1 MSRVR
6 AFTRT
11 LPRAAGAFDLYR
23 ALCAGRADTLLIEK
37 SDGPALLMERAALR
51 LECRGLRVTATALSA
66 NGRAA
71 LVALGRRLAAHVV
84 SATDDALVLHFP
96 PIEGDEAEA
105 RLRAPAPLDAVRALL
120 AIENLSL
127 EEPLALFVPFV
138 LAFDYAAN
146 LEGLPQCLDDPTGFP
161 DYVAWLAESL
171 IVIEPQAA
179 PRIVCAAFGDDETAA
194 FAAQERLAALIER
207 AASARSASPPAVRP
221 QPGPVAVDLD
231 DLEYGAL
238 VERMRGHIAAGEVY
252 QIVPSRTFSAPC
264 PDPLAAYAVLR
275 AREAS
280 PYRYYVAGGD
290 IVLLGASPE
299 TSVRVFRED
308 GARQVEIRPIAGTR
322 PRGRSADEDDRF
334 EADMRL
340 DDKELAEHMML
351 VDLARNDVARI
362 SAPGTRRVRALMTV
376 ERYARVMHLVSSV
389 TGALRDDLD
398 AIDALHAGL
407 NAGTLSGA
415 PKIRAT
421 ELLRV
426 SERTRR
432 GAYGGAVGWLDG
444 DGMLDSAIVIRSA
457 VVTGGVAHVRAGAG
471 IVHDSVPEREA
482 AETRHKAAAILS
494 VLTGAAA

>member
-1 MSRVR
+1 
-6 AFTRT
+6 
-11 LPRAAGAFDLYR
+11 
-23 ALCAGRADTLLIEK
+23 
-37 SDGPALLMERAALR
+37 
-51 LECRGLRVTATALSA
+51 
-66 NGRAA
+66 
-71 LVALGRRLAAHVV
+71 
-84 SATDDALVLHFP
+84 
-96 PIEGDEAEA
+96 
-105 RLRAPAPLDAVRALL
+105 
-120 AIENLSL
+120 
-127 EEPLALFVPFV
+127 
-138 LAFDYAAN
+138 
-146 LEGLPQCLDDPTGFP
+146 
-161 DYVAWLAESL
+161 
-171 IVIEPQAA
+171 
-179 PRIVCAAFGDDETAA
+179 
-194 FAAQERLAALIER
+194 
-207 AASARSASPPAVRP
+207 
-221 QPGPVAVDLD
+221 
-231 DLEYGAL
+231 
-238 VERMRGHIAAGEVY
+238 
-252 QIVPSRTFSAPC
+252 
-264 PDPLAAYAVLR
+264 
-275 AREAS
+275 
-280 PYRYYVAGGD
+280 
-290 IVLLGASPE
+290 
-299 TSVRVFRED
+299 
-308 GARQVEIRPIAGTR
+308 
-322 PRGRSADEDDRF
+322 
-334 EADMRL
+334 MRL

>member
-23 ALCAGRADTLLIEK
+23 SLCAGRADTLLIEK
-37 SDGPALLMERAALR
+37 ADGPALLMERAALR
-51 LECRGLRVTATALSA
+51 LECRGLRVSATALSA

-71 LVALGRRLAAHVV
+71 LEAIAARLGARVAARAEGRLDLQFPPV
-84 SATDDALVLHFP
+84 TGDDA
-96 PIEGDEAEA
+96 GQ

-120 AIENLSL
+120 ALDNRSP
-127 EEPLALFVPFV
+127 EEPLALFLPFV
-138 LAFDYAAN
+138 IAFDYAAN
-146 LEGLPQCLDDPTGFP
+146 LEGLPAGGADPTGFP

-171 IVIEPQAA
+171 IVVEPRAA

-194 FAAQERLAALIER
+194 FAAQERLSALVAR
-207 AASARSASPPAVRP
+207 AAAAPPAPPGAIRP

-231 DLEYGAL
+231 DEEYGAL

-264 PDPLAAYAVLR
+264 PDPLAAFAALR
-275 AREAS
+275 GREPS
-280 PYRYYVAGGD
+280 PYRYHVAGGD
-290 IVLLGASPE
+290 FVLLGASPE

-308 GARQVEIRPIAGTR
+308 GARHVEIRPIAGTR
-322 PRGRSADEDDRF
+322 PRGRSADEDDRL

-351 VDLARNDVARI
+351 VDLARNDVARV
-362 SAPGTRRVRALMTV
+362 SVPGTRRVRALMTV

-389 TGALRDDLD
+389 TGALREDLD

-432 GAYGGAVGWLDG
+432 GAYGGAIGWLDG
-444 DGMLDSAIVIRSA
+444 DGLLDSAIVIRSA

-471 IVHDSVPEREA
+471 IVHDSTPSREA
-482 AETRHKAAAILS
+482 AETRHKAAALLS
-494 VLTGAAA
+494 VLTGAGA